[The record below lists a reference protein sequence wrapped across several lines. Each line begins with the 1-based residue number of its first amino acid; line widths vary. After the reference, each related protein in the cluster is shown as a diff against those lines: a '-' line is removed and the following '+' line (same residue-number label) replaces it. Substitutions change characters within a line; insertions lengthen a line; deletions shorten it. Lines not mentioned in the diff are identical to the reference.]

1 MKTIGRI
8 LLYSLISLYAGSVS
22 AQEKQPA
29 FKALPANITFS
40 PGIFQQI
47 FDADNNSAIQLT
59 FSDQFTFGGMVM
71 SNRKPYPNL
80 QTVIVKSAQ
89 FQNALLQFSKI
100 IGADQQISYTGKI
113 IPMNATDGYRLKKDE
128 KQQYHLEKFE
138 LKNILQDCSF
148 KLILFI
154 Q

>member
-22 AQEKQPA
+22 AQVKQAA
-29 FKALPANITFS
+29 FKTLPANIALS
-40 PGIFQQI
+40 PAIFQQI
-47 FDADNNSAIQLT
+47 FDADNNSAIQLA
-59 FSDQFTFGGMVM
+59 FSDQFTFRGMVM

-80 QTVIVKSAQ
+80 QTVIVKTDE

-100 IGADQQISYTGKI
+100 IGPDLQVSYTGKI
-113 IPMNATDGYRLKKDE
+113 IPMHATDGYSLKKDE

-138 LKNILQDCSF
+138 LKNMLQDCSF
-148 KLILFI
+148 N
-154 Q
+154 